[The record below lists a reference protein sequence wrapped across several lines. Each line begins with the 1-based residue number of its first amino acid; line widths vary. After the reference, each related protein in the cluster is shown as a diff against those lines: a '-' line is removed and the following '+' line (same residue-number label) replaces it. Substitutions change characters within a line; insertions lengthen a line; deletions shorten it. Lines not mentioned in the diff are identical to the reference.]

1 MMHYLMFFTLRS
13 DEEGMVTMTGLG
25 NVVVLYQNL
34 SSDLTNVNS
43 VKSTCAKI
51 TLNLQVQFMLLCN
64 LWWLLLVGTWLAL
77 LGGCAAW
84 GFALYGVVSPVQR
97 GKCFTSL
104 ESRSCTK
111 LNCLAVKPKSEQK
124 WNECKNGVH
133 KTSDFGQCIYYT
145 EPVAHIVGQPSPGA
159 HAHIT
164 TTKYKEGYVL
174 S

>member
-1 MMHYLMFFTLRS
+1 MMHYLMCFTPRS

-25 NVVVLYQNL
+25 NVVVLYLNL

-77 LGGCAAW
+77 LGGCATW

-97 GKCFTSL
+97 GLVNVLQAWNQGAAPNLTAWQSNLKVNRNGTSA
-104 ESRSCTK
+104 EWCS
-111 LNCLAVKPKSEQK
+111 
-124 WNECKNGVH
+124 
-133 KTSDFGQCIYYT
+133 
-145 EPVAHIVGQPSPGA
+145 
-159 HAHIT
+159 
-164 TTKYKEGYVL
+164 
-174 S
+174 